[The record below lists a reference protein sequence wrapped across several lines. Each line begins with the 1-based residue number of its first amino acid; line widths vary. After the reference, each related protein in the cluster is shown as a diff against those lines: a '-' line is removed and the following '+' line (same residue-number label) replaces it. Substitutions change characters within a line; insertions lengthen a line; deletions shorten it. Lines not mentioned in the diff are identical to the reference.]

1 MLLRSD
7 RKGSGL
13 TLTLIQVTDD
23 EGTAW
28 TEFVHEGD
36 QVKAIVIDINLETK
50 KISLGLKASLFPQG
64 ASDDE
69 DEDEDED
76 HSDGSDDGELDGDEE
91 LEDGSD
97 DGQDIEFDDGESAED
112 SDGEMEV
119 DESEVGLPQRPFEY
133 SKYLLLI
140 STGSCGFN
148 QQASFC
154 VSTISRRLWI
164 RLGWSGR
171 GDTGSSRTG
180 VRFR

>member
-1 MLLRSD
+1 M
-7 RKGSGL
+7 
-13 TLTLIQVTDD
+13 TDD

-69 DEDEDED
+69 DEDEED
-76 HSDGSDDGELDGDEE
+76 SHASDDGELEGDED

-119 DESEVGLPQRPFEY
+119 DDFEVCPALQ
-133 SKYLLLI
+133 
-140 STGSCGFN
+140 
-148 QQASFC
+148 
-154 VSTISRRLWI
+154 
-164 RLGWSGR
+164 
-171 GDTGSSRTG
+171 
-180 VRFR
+180 